1 MNDSMSQR
9 QQMKQQPHRDD
20 IVVSCCILNSLSFDL
35 PFDFFLV
42 LSFASV
48 LLSLFSPV
56 RCVCVHI
63 SAIWFLHVQSFFF
76 VFMPPSIFASPTI
89 PKNGFLFGSVYMRDI
104 DIYKTLSE
112 KYTGTLESAHERK
125 CERARSL
132 RFVPMCGNLFRLGMV
147 LIKYMHTHTH
157 TQYRT
162 TDRLIQFSTL
172 YSVTSIFDL

>member
-1 MNDSMSQR
+1 MSRR
-9 QQMKQQPHRDD
+9 QQLKQQPHRED

-35 PFDFFLV
+35 PFDFFLF

-56 RCVCVHI
+56 RCVCTHFCYLI
-63 SAIWFLHVQSFFF
+63 PSCSIIFLRVYASLHLR
-76 VFMPPSIFASPTI
+76 FAHNSEKT
-89 PKNGFLFGSVYMRDI
+89 FLFGSVYMRDI

-112 KYTGTLESAHERK
+112 KYTGTLESAHERN

>member
-1 MNDSMSQR
+1 MSQR
-9 QQMKQQPHRDD
+9 QQLKQQPHRDD

-56 RCVCVHI
+56 RCVCTLFCYLI
-63 SAIWFLHVQSFFF
+63 PSCSIIFLRVYASLHLR
-76 VFMPPSIFASPTI
+76 FAHNSKKT
-89 PKNGFLFGSVYMRDI
+89 GFCSGLCIMYMRDI

-157 TQYRT
+157 AQYRT
-162 TDRLIQFSTL
+162 TDRLIQFLTL
-172 YSVTSIFDL
+172 YLVTSIFDS